1 MDMMS
6 PRLVLIYNIPD
17 YAYDKID
24 IKNISKKAFN
34 DEVFR
39 PFLRIFAINTVIQI
53 NQNRKY
59 TKQ

>member
-1 MDMMS
+1 MDMKS
-6 PRLVLIYNIPD
+6 SGLVLIYDIPD

-39 PFLRIFAINTVIQI
+39 PFLRILAIN
-53 NQNRKY
+53 KY
-59 TKQ
+59 CNTYKS